1 MFKFLKNI
9 FSKNKEEKEKFDYNN
24 ELKIANTYKEIHE
37 KFFKG
42 INFPD
47 DFYIMH
53 VKDSIYV
60 SEHFKVN
67 IIHYIESTKGISIY
81 KKRRNKKIRNLM
93 EQFFTLESNAVN
105 NILSH
110 VNKLKLVD
118 EILEDEKNKFDKA
131 INQINKKIEIAKN
144 HSSNLDE
151 ILNKST

>member
-9 FSKNKEEKEKFDYNN
+9 FSRNKEEKEKFDYNI
-24 ELKIANTYKEIHE
+24 ELKTANKYKEIHE
-37 KFFKG
+37 MFFKG
-42 INFPD
+42 KNFTD

-60 SEHFKVN
+60 AEHLKINV
-67 IIHYIESTKGISIY
+67 IYYIENTKGISIY
-81 KKRRNKKIRNLM
+81 KKRRDKKVRNLM

-105 NILSH
+105 NILTH

-118 EILEDEKNKFDKA
+118 EILEDEKSKFDEA
-131 INQINKKIEIAKN
+131 IKQINKKIEIAKN